1 MASVLGWARSRAGV
15 SEAGMGGPGVGLD
28 SSANAWLLLSQPGM
42 GCGKPLPRLSAL
54 DHLALLFD
62 LRSTITARKIPGALG
77 KGLGGPRP

>member
-1 MASVLGWARSRAGV
+1 
-15 SEAGMGGPGVGLD
+15 MGGPGVGLD